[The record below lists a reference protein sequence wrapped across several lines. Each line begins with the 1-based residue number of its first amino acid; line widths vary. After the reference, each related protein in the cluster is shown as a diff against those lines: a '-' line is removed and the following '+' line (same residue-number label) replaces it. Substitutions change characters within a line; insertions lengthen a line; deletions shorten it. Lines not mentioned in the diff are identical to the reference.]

1 MNEPRERKKI
11 CSWRKGVIK
20 MRKAEEGKD
29 GKVKNKLLIG
39 ARAVWSVFKVKC
51 ESIHYLPRSHME
63 GGAVSLQSKRDDT
76 YTCTLFSLNAAH
88 VLALS

>member
-1 MNEPRERKKI
+1 MATP
-11 CSWRKGVIK
+11 
-20 MRKAEEGKD
+20 
-29 GKVKNKLLIG
+29 VKNKLLIG

-76 YTCTLFSLNAAH
+76 YTCTPFSLNAAPA
-88 VLALS
+88 LAPS